1 MPEAPPVF
9 DGDCLTLDEYIA
21 DFDTRLWRLGPSG
34 GWKLERQQEFRELDN
49 ASWDASE
56 KGDWQRAVA
65 LLEADRDDIRQYQ
78 QKILDHGFEFRRVR
92 IVEKPYSPYLIWEL
106 NSLMIRHQY
115 GERIRVA
122 PAESIRAFEKDQP
135 LPEIV
140 VLGTETVY
148 RVNYDHNGIAVGANQ
163 STDRRMVHSWL
174 DFIRTL
180 HVRSEALPD
189 FFNREIAD
197 LRPVRSVWT

>member
-1 MPEAPPVF
+1 MSDVPSLF
-9 DGDCLTLDEYIA
+9 DGDRLTLDEYVA
-21 DFDTRLWRLGPSG
+21 DFDTRFWRLGRSG
-34 GWKLERQQEFRELDN
+34 AWKLERQQEFRELDN

-56 KGDWQRAVA
+56 EGDWQRAVA

-122 PAESIRAFEKDQP
+122 SADLIREFESDQP

-148 RVNYDHNGIAVGANQ
+148 QVIYNHNGFGVGAKRSTIHRTVQ
-163 STDRRMVHSWL
+163 SWR
-174 DFIRTL
+174 DFISTL
-180 HVRSEALPD
+180 HMRSEPLPD
-189 FFNREIAD
+189 FFNREIVD
-197 LRPVRSVWT
+197 LQPTRST

>member
-1 MPEAPPVF
+1 MPDTPPDF
-9 DGDCLTLDEYIA
+9 DGDRLTLDEYFT
-21 DFDTRLWRLGPSG
+21 DFEDRFWHLGQSG

-49 ASWDASE
+49 ASWDAAE
-56 KGDWQRAVA
+56 RGDWQRAVA

-92 IVEKPYSPYLIWEL
+92 VVEKPYSPYLIWEL

-122 PAESIRAFEKDQP
+122 PAESIRKFEKDRP

-148 RVNYDHNGIAVGANQ
+148 RVSYDHNGIAAGAKR
-163 STDRRMVHSWL
+163 STDHRMVHSWL
-174 DFIRTL
+174 DFIRAL
-180 HVRSEALPD
+180 HIRSEPLPD
-189 FFNREIAD
+189 FFNREIAN
-197 LRPVRSVWT
+197 LQPARSV